1 MSQPYGQPYN
11 QEPGS
16 FDPAA
21 QPGSAGNGYPPPA
34 DPGTPGY
41 PPPGAPGTGYPPPA
55 NQGFGGP
62 PPADQGFGPAPVP
75 PKKRSV
81 GKIIALVVAIVVVL
95 CLGGIGIALFANRD
109 KIADVAAATQ
119 IKVVEPAALGS
130 RPKTTDPTLSSA
142 LDGASAEM
150 KKEAGV
156 TGTAAA
162 FYGDAKTLDMVM
174 VVAASSIGGS
184 AQDRYDAMVKGLGS
198 DFTVTNLKDVEPG
211 PLGGIAKCGDGSTSG
226 VPLGVCMWADSG
238 SFAMLVQFKK
248 TGADLQKD
256 FVSYRG
262 QIEQKS

>member
-16 FDPAA
+16 SDPAA
-21 QPGSAGNGYPPPA
+21 QAGPAGN
-34 DPGTPGY
+34 GY
-41 PPPGAPGTGYPPPA
+41 PPPGAPGTGSYPPAA
-55 NQGFGGP
+55 NEGFGGP
-62 PPADQGFGPAPVP
+62 PPANQGFGPAPVP

-81 GKIIALVVAIVVVL
+81 WKIIGLVVAIVVVL
-95 CLGGIGIALFANRD
+95 CVSGIGIVVFNNRGT
-109 KIADVAAATQ
+109 IADVAAATK

-130 RPKTTDPTLSSA
+130 RPKTTDPTLTSA

-150 KKEAGV
+150 KKEQGV

-162 FYGDAKTLDMVM
+162 FYGDAKKLDLVM

-198 DFTVTNLKDVEPG
+198 DFTVSNLKDVEPG

-238 SFAMLVQFKK
+238 SFAMLVLFNK